1 MNRIQEKVKDL
12 IEVRKYEHLHD
23 FLADPSKTIDGY
35 HYTPVTSNLMVN
47 WLDALAVAEKGK
59 GTAKALAGYRG
70 VGKSHFLA
78 ALGAMLSQ
86 PELRSKV
93 KDEHVFASLHHLK
106 RRHYPVAYVRRG
118 TRKTFTEELIT
129 AISLTLGIDPNTTD
143 SNIENLIQTAA
154 ESARELPFVILVDTD
169 GERETRV
176 ARDEGYLLG
185 ELAEI
190 CRNQN
195 IFIGVA
201 LDDDITDA
209 DGINS
214 AIAQT
219 FTIDYLD
226 QEHLYQIVDA
236 HIFPK
241 HRQSQVL
248 IQKLYNEFRDTLPN
262 FRWSEQRFNA
272 LYPLHPSILE
282 VAPFVRFY
290 APSFALLGFASR
302 AGERILGRPANSL
315 ISLDEVFDNVE
326 SSLRKAPNLEESFA
340 VYDKILDQ
348 VISEI
353 PVMQRLQSKLVLKAM
368 FILSLD
374 GNGTTAG
381 EISEAMLIYDENDP
395 QKSIDET
402 KELLQKF
409 ADVFP
414 EDVWVKDD
422 GTNETHFGIKVSG
435 KDDLN
440 TALEEASRNISLDV
454 VPQILRRL
462 AKDKYFDWKLF
473 AEVEAEAADSMES
486 TFLWRGGLRHAEINW
501 NWNGDFSQRKDS
513 TSDGSKFDAEIFING
528 WNVINS
534 DTGDKTGSC
543 KVSWNT
549 AKLTGE
555 EIATIQRLYILL
567 YDTSL
572 KEQFA
577 EQVRSA
583 GHTHMVSASKIF
595 DRAFFLDASVLVN
608 GEKLDIPLDILEK
621 TSVSEV
627 ISGSLSEHFD
637 RQYPEHPHFEKQ
649 LGMGEVASLVNDFF
663 SGAKRNIPET
673 QRLAE
678 VFAFPLGLVKDVAN
692 EYVSLG
698 EDEIADLPLTR
709 DLLSFINDSD
719 KETVALEDIYHIL
732 NEKPLGLVT
741 EAQRLILGFLV
752 AQRRI
757 EFVTSKGDRINHRS
771 LDLKIIWDDIVGVA
785 KPSGVH
791 FDYALL
797 TDWARAITKNESIE
811 DFNGVNGR
819 EGVIEELSEWVGKW
833 EQLGTIEK
841 FNKLPDD
848 ILNTRIWQVSVRVE
862 KSFGTVAKTI
872 RSIAEESVTLEDG
885 LQRIAE
891 TFFDSAEELF
901 ARTDDLRKLEDFID
915 GASKR
920 KQIWSYLAICE
931 STQDESI
938 EKFRA
943 NLVRLID
950 ESYNMPSFEHNQQV
964 QETWEIFREKYSEH
978 FAIRHNAIMNSQQ
991 LKQEFDNIV
1000 KGDEWWEFECL
1011 SKLPIFKKTHW
1022 QKAETIMKR
1031 FRALECNFD
1040 VRENLKSHPFCAC
1053 SFSLQKMGEL
1063 AKLSHSLLQ
1072 TITIARRSYRKT
1084 LFMINDFISTLV
1096 SEVLE
1101 NDKDQVLKKEA
1112 EQLIRNLK
1120 DEKSE
1125 AFTSTQLSILYS
1137 AMYLLPSSTS
1147 IEISF
1152 PSDSGL
1158 FTSEELRSRI
1168 NVWLD
1173 DLPNEPIL
1181 LKI

>member
-23 FLADPSKTIDGY
+23 FLAEPSKTLEGY

-47 WLDALAVAEKGK
+47 WLDALAAVDKGK

-93 KDEHVFASLHHLK
+93 RDEHVFASLHHLK

-118 TRKTFTEELIT
+118 TKKTFTEELIT
-129 AISLTLGIDPNTTD
+129 AISQTLGADASKTD
-143 SNIENLIQTAA
+143 SNIESLIQTAA
-154 ESARELPFVILVDTD
+154 DSARELPFVILIDTD
-169 GERETRV
+169 GERESRV
-176 ARDEGYLLG
+176 ARDDGHLLG

-190 CRNQN
+190 GKNKN
-195 IFIGVA
+195 VFIGVA

-209 DGINS
+209 DGVNS

-326 SSLRKAPNLEESFA
+326 TSLRKAPNLEESFA

-414 EDVWVKDD
+414 DDVWVKDD
-422 GTNETHFGIKVSG
+422 GINETHFGIRVSG

-440 TALEEASRNISLDV
+440 SALEEASRNISLDV

-462 AKDKYFDWKLF
+462 AKDKFFDWKLF
-473 AEVEAEAADSMES
+473 SEVEAETSDTMES
-486 TFLWRGGLRHAEINW
+486 VFVWRGGLRNAKLNW
-501 NWNGDFSQRKDS
+501 NWNGDFPSDSQQ
-513 TSDGSKFDAEIFING
+513 TGQTSKFDAEIFING
-528 WNVINS
+528 WNVAAPEAREI
-534 DTGDKTGSC
+534 GGKCG
-543 KVSWNT
+543 VSWNT
-549 AKLTGE
+549 AKLTGD
-555 EIATIQRLYILL
+555 EIATLQRLYILL
-567 YDTSL
+567 NDSSL
-572 KEQFA
+572 KEQYA

-583 GHTHMVSASKIF
+583 GHTHMVSAGKIL
-595 DRAFFLDASVLVN
+595 DRVLFLDASLYAN
-608 GEKLDIPLDILEK
+608 GEKLPIPLDILEK

-627 ISGSLSEHFD
+627 ISGALSAYFD
-637 RQYPEHPHFEKQ
+637 AQYPEHPVFEKQ
-649 LGMGEVASLVNDFF
+649 FGMNEVSALVNDLF
-663 SGAKRNIPET
+663 SGAKRNIPQT
-673 QRLAE
+673 QELAE
-678 VFAFPLGLVKDVAN
+678 VFALPLGLVKETGN
-692 EYVSLG
+692 EFVSLD
-698 EDEIADLPLTR
+698 EDEIEELPVLK
-709 DLLSFINDSD
+709 DVLSFIDGNED
-719 KETVALEDIYHIL
+719 ETISLSDIYSIL
-732 NEKPLGLVT
+732 GDRPLGLVT

-752 AQRRI
+752 SQRRI

-771 LDLKIIWDDIVGVA
+771 LDLKIVWDDIVGVA
-785 KPSGVH
+785 RPSGAH
-791 FDYALL
+791 FDYSML
-797 TDWARAITKNESIE
+797 TDWARAITKNEKIE
-811 DFNGVNGR
+811 VFNAVNGR
-819 EGVIEELSEWVGKW
+819 EGVIEALSGWVDKW
-833 EQLGTIEK
+833 EQIGALDK

-862 KSFGTVAKTI
+862 KSFGAVAKTI
-872 RSIAEESVTLEDG
+872 RSIAEGSVTLEDG
-885 LQRIAE
+885 LQRVAE

-901 ARTDDLRKLEDFID
+901 ARTDDLRKLEDFIE

-920 KQIWSYLAICE
+920 KQIWSYLAVCE

-938 EKFRA
+938 ENFRS
-943 NLVRLID
+943 NLLRLID
-950 ESYNMPSFEHNQQV
+950 ESYNLPSFESNQQM
-964 QETWEIFREKYSEH
+964 QDTWEVFREKYSEH

-991 LKQEFDNIV
+991 LRQEFDAIL

-1011 SKLPIFKKTHW
+1011 SKLPIFRNTHW
-1022 QKAETIMKR
+1022 QKAEKILKR

-1053 SFSLQKMGEL
+1053 SFSLQKMSEL

-1072 TITIARRSYRKT
+1072 TIAIGRKSYRKT
-1084 LFMINDFISTLV
+1084 LFMISNFVSTLV
-1096 SEVLE
+1096 NEVLE

-1112 EQLIRNLK
+1112 ENLIRNLK
-1120 DEKSE
+1120 DENSE
-1125 AFTSTQLSILYS
+1125 AFTSAQLSILYS
-1137 AMYLLPSSTS
+1137 AMYMLPSSTS
-1147 IEISF
+1147 IDVAF
-1152 PSDSGL
+1152 PSDGGL
-1158 FTSEELRSRI
+1158 FTSDELRSRI

-1181 LKI
+1181 LKF